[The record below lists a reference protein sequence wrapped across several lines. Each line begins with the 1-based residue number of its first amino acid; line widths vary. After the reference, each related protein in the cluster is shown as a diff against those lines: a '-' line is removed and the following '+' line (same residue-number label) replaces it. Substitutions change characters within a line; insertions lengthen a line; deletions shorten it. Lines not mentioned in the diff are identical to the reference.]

1 MVISTNARGHF
12 IKLLLYVAG
21 IALLMLMKP
30 LYSQLTELTHVP
42 ALFEHTLF
50 RVAVAFL
57 VVEAA
62 KQAILITYRPDD
74 PKRKRDNFTTGIN
87 HISTIIYGLMLTAL
101 VMSLLNISIKEAIT
115 TLSLL
120 AAALVVMTKDY
131 IANVI
136 NGMYMTFTKTI
147 NIGDQVAIGNSR
159 GKILDITLTNVHL
172 LNEDDDIIYIPNN
185 RIFSEEIINY
195 TRRDLKKSS
204 IDFQI
209 NPTTI
214 HDIDHL
220 ESTIWSNIKN
230 FNEMILPDTFA
241 IKIVNIGFQSVDLKV
256 HYVLKD
262 PKNKALDHQL
272 KKIIKRKLVNLLYEK
287 QRSDLR

>member
-1 MVISTNARGHF
+1 MPRGHF

-159 GKILDITLTNVHL
+159 GKILDITLTNIHL

-220 ESTIWSNIKN
+220 ESTIWSNIQN
-230 FNEMILPDTFA
+230 FHEMILPDTFA

>member
-1 MVISTNARGHF
+1 MARGHF
-12 IKLLLYVAG
+12 IKLLMYAFG
-21 IALLMLMKP
+21 IALLMLFKP
-30 LYSQLTELTHVP
+30 VYTKITEAVHLP

-50 RVAVAFL
+50 RVASAFL
-57 VVEAA
+57 IVEAA
-62 KQAILITYRPDD
+62 KQAVLITYRPDD
-74 PKRKRDNFTTGIN
+74 PTRKRDNFTIGIN
-87 HISTIIYGLMLTAL
+87 HISTIIYGLMVTAL

-115 TLSLL
+115 TLSLI

-136 NGMYMTFTKTI
+136 NGMYMTFTKVI
-147 NIGDQVAIGNSR
+147 NVGDQVAIGNSR

-209 NPTTI
+209 NPSTI
-214 HDIDHL
+214 HDIDQL
-220 ESTIWSNIKN
+220 EITIWENIKD
-230 FNEMILPDTFA
+230 FHGDIIPDTFA
-241 IKIVNIGFQSVDLKV
+241 IKTVNIGFQSVDLKI
-256 HYVLKD
+256 HYILKD
-262 PKNKALDHQL
+262 PLNKAIDHQI
-272 KKIIKRKLVNLLYEK
+272 KKIIKRKLIHLLYEK
-287 QRSDLR
+287 AR

>member
-1 MVISTNARGHF
+1 MPRGHF
-12 IKLLLYVAG
+12 IKLLLYLSG
-21 IALLMLMKP
+21 IAVLMLIKP
-30 LYSQLTELTHVP
+30 WYSKLTEITQIP

-50 RVAVAFL
+50 RVAIAFL

-209 NPTTI
+209 NPSTI
-214 HDIDHL
+214 HDIDQL
-220 ESTIWSNIKN
+220 EISIWDCIKD
-230 FNEMILPDTFA
+230 FHGDIMPDTFA
-241 IKIVNIGFQSVDLKV
+241 IKTVNIGFQSVDLKI
-256 HYVLKD
+256 HYILKD
-262 PKNKALDHQL
+262 PLNKAVDHQI
-272 KKIIKRKLVNLLYEK
+272 KKIIKRKLINLLYEK
-287 QRSDLR
+287 AR